1 MLGNHPNLL
10 RLTKAEEA
18 VLNAR
23 TKEGIY
29 YPKKNICSIRKASK
43 ENAAFFRS
51 SRVVSLLSTDYI

>member
-29 YPKKNICSIRKASK
+29 YPKKIY
-43 ENAAFFRS
+43 AALERHLKKMQH
-51 SRVVSLLSTDYI
+51 SLGAVE